1 MIWQWYTDAII
12 TFYGFLMLQ
21 TWLKDF
27 FKILLLFHSQE
38 RPSANFPL
46 NYQIYASRKVMRRNK
61 HCFNGLTIISHG
73 QTYRKCMM
81 ADTAKSWY
89 LSLGSEKV
97 NKRQFVIA
105 DGAYPR
111 EYDITFPER
120 VDGRLEKRDLS
131 TSEKVFWRQMLWQS
145 FEHYFNNTFLI
156 LCEKG
161 GNQTRSD
168 LMIPSLINKRIE
180 KLLLPNT

>member
-12 TFYGFLMLQ
+12 TFCGFVMLQ

-61 HCFNGLTIISHG
+61 YCFNGLTIISHG
-73 QTYRKCMM
+73 QTYRKFMM
-81 ADTAKSWY
+81 ADTAKNWY

-120 VDGRLEKRDLS
+120 VDGRLERRDLS
-131 TSEKVFWRQMLWQS
+131 TSEKVFEDKCFDSHL
-145 FEHYFNNTFLI
+145 NVILI
-156 LCEKG
+156 ILF
-161 GNQTRSD
+161 
-168 LMIPSLINKRIE
+168 
-180 KLLLPNT
+180 